1 MTALRNY
8 LFKNIFFKKALPFKI
23 QKLLNIL
30 DVFIY
35 LCLRF
40 VACKNYLAYSQF
52 TLELLGSFHMLSI
65 FIKHVC
71 VYIYI

>member
-8 LFKNIFFKKALPFKI
+8 LFKNIFFKKVLPFKI

-35 LCLRF
+35 LCLRY
-40 VACKNYLAYSQF
+40 VVCKK
-52 TLELLGSFHMLSI
+52 LLGLFS
-65 FIKHVC
+65 
-71 VYIYI
+71 IYIRAFV